1 MPRARWTGVSYRFSD
16 EREIDVCVERV
27 MAWECALMRSLKKI
41 RAFRHPC
48 ILKFIEGNESETGV
62 FYVRIACSCWLIV

>member
-1 MPRARWTGVSYRFSD
+1 M
-16 EREIDVCVERV
+16 CVERV

>member
-1 MPRARWTGVSYRFSD
+1 
-16 EREIDVCVERV
+16 
-27 MAWECALMRSLKKI
+27 MAWECALMRRLKKI